1 MNERERLE
9 QARRQR
15 QRLDEIV
22 GRFVRPEDSRLT
34 DKELVQA
41 AYERW
46 LKHASEPV
54 LDPAE

>member
-9 QARRQR
+9 QARKQR

-22 GRFVRPEDSRLT
+22 GRFVMPEDSQLT
-34 DKELVQA
+34 DKELIQA
-41 AYERW
+41 VYERW
-46 LKHASEPV
+46 LKHAREPV

>member
-22 GRFVRPEDSRLT
+22 GRFVRSDDSRLT

-41 AYERW
+41 VYERW

>member
-41 AYERW
+41 VYERW

>member
-9 QARRQR
+9 QARKQR

-22 GRFVRPEDSRLT
+22 GRFVRPEDSLLT

-41 AYERW
+41 VYERW

>member
-1 MNERERLE
+1 MSEKERLE
-9 QARRQR
+9 QARKQR

-22 GRFVRPEDSRLT
+22 GRFVRPEDGQLT
-34 DKELVQA
+34 DKELVKA
-41 AYERW
+41 VYERW

>member
-22 GRFVRPEDSRLT
+22 GRFVRPEDSLLT

-41 AYERW
+41 VYERW

>member
-22 GRFVRPEDSRLT
+22 GRFVRPEDSRRT

-41 AYERW
+41 VYERW

>member
-41 AYERW
+41 VYERW
-46 LKHASEPV
+46 LRHASEPV